1 MTMNWLGKLKRKLT
15 VLALA
20 LPAIAFSHGGC
31 NDLGYYD
38 GGGYGDDCCGYYE
51 DYYYE
56 DYYYEDDYYYDDGWD
71 FGFDFGWW

>member
-31 NDLGYYD
+31 NDLGYLYD
-38 GGGYGDDCCGYYE
+38 DYYGDPCCGYYD

-56 DYYYEDDYYYDDGWD
+56 EYYYEDDYYYDSWD
-71 FGFDFGWW
+71 YVFDFFWW